1 MKTLQNIVMSAALL
15 LACTALVSTA
25 AAQAPGGGGGGGGFG
40 GGGRG
45 GGFGGGGGGRG
56 GGATRGAAVPAS
68 AYTLT
73 PATSSAVPPES
84 GGFMQRWLLLEPI
97 PCDGRVT
104 DNAVQATV
112 KKEYFPNQL
121 TVVPKDGDKVTV
133 DGQDYAWHAMDTKN
147 YNVDLKHFAF
157 FLNKSSDSAL
167 FWAVTVV
174 DCPEEMHN
182 VRLAIGCNSG
192 SVWWVNGQE
201 VVGVYGDILTTVDD
215 GVSKRLTLKKGP
227 NIVRMALVN
236 NAGASDF
243 CARFLGPDDKP
254 ITNFKLNLSD
264 TAN

>member
-1 MKTLQNIVMSAALL
+1 MKTLHYIVLSAVLF
-15 LACTALVSTA
+15 LAGTALVSTA
-25 AAQAPGGGGGGGGFG
+25 AAQAPGSGS
-40 GGGRG
+40 GRG

-56 GGATRGAAVPAS
+56 GGAARGAPIPAS
-68 AYTLT
+68 AHSLA
-73 PATSSAVPPES
+73 PATSSAVAPRP
-84 GGFMQRWLLLEPI
+84 GGFIQRWLLLEPL
-97 PCDGRVT
+97 PCNGQVT
-104 DNAVQATV
+104 DRAVQATV
-112 KKEYFPNQL
+112 KKEYFPNQF

-167 FWAVTVV
+167 FWAVTVIN
-174 DCPEEMHN
+174 CPEEMHN

-201 VVGVYGDILTTVDD
+201 VVGVYGDILTTIDD

-236 NAGASDF
+236 NAGATDF
-243 CARFLGPDDKP
+243 CARFLDEQGQPVK
-254 ITNFKLNLSD
+254 NFTVTLSE
-264 TAN
+264 TAP